1 MKYRIRQYE
10 VHSIAYEVEAE
21 NAAEA
26 IQMVVNGK
34 VAPVDD
40 SGEFHEVDTDRGLS
54 LDDVSDD
61 IVTEADGEALR
72 KSGEALKDWGIPSIH
87 SIEKIG

>member
-10 VHSIAYEVEAE
+10 VHSTAYEVEAE

-26 IQMVVNGK
+26 IQQIVNGK

-40 SGEFHEVDTDRGLS
+40 SGELHEVDTDRGLS
-54 LDDVSDD
+54 MDDLPDCVTDND
-61 IVTEADGEALR
+61 IKALEE
-72 KSGEALKDWGIPSIH
+72 SGDLIKEWGIPSIV
-87 SIEKIG
+87 SIEEI